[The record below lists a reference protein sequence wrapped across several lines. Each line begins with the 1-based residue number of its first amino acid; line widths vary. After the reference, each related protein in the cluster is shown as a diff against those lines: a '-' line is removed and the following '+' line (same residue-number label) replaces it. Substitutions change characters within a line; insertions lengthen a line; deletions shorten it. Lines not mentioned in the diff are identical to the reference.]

1 MFLVHSYRNGCLLGG
16 KNVSGVVLSQKIPPN
31 IFWPLLQIFL
41 WVQSPFEEQLAI
53 SMSKKG
59 CHLIPDV
66 LLGKLSAYVDK

>member
-1 MFLVHSYRNGCLLGG
+1 M
-16 KNVSGVVLSQKIPPN
+16 SGVVLSQKIPPN